1 MERHDGV
8 NANKLIGGTK
18 NEELKD
24 TLDDIVKQ
32 MILLMG
38 RQSELICPGS
48 PSPSSSR

>member
-24 TLDDIVKQ
+24 TLDDIVKH
-32 MILLMG
+32 LA
-38 RQSELICPGS
+38 RPGQGS
-48 PSPSSSR
+48 ALARLY